1 VSQAEYLR
9 SQRRVFDESR
19 KAAAAAAAEAA
30 GLDVQL
36 NGNGAEIID
45 VLKDSPA
52 DGKFRVG
59 DVISS
64 ANGTPIKLVSDLIA
78 LTTVHPAGT
87 TFEVTLKRGS
97 RTMTVPVRSA
107 KLEGFNSTNTG
118 IGIVTTTKDLDV
130 DLPFEAKF
138 KDRNIGGPSAG
149 LVYALLI
156 ADLLDP
162 TDVAQDRRIA
172 ASGTV
177 QLDGAVGPVGGLH
190 EKLRAAEEADADVFL
205 VPQSELDAVNRSETT
220 SRVTTVGVADLKD
233 AIGVLNGVA

>member
-1 VSQAEYLR
+1 V
-9 SQRRVFDESR
+9 
-19 KAAAAAAAEAA
+19 
-30 GLDVQL
+30 
-36 NGNGAEIID
+36 D

-52 DGKFRVG
+52 DGTFRVG

-64 ANGTPIKLVSDLIA
+64 VNGTPIKLVSDLMG

-118 IGIVTTTKDLDV
+118 IGIITTTKDLDV

-162 TDVAQDRRIA
+162 EDVAQDRRIA

-177 QLDGAVGPVGGLH
+177 QLDGAVGPVGGLK

-205 VPQSELDAVNRSETT
+205 VPQSELDAVKRSETS
-220 SRVTTVGVADLKD
+220 SRVTTVGVSDLKD
-233 AIGVLNGVA
+233 AVGVLNGVA